1 MLNVMIDLETYGQ
14 VPGCGIIS
22 IGAVFFDPLSGK
34 LGRELDLVVSKKS
47 SLEAG
52 LKEDIE
58 TLLWWDTQSTAARK
72 ALLQAEDGLPSETVG
87 LDSALVQLR
96 DFLHPSSKVMVWG
109 NGSDFDNAILAC
121 AYQAIKYPLPWKFWN
136 NRCYRTLK
144 NLHPE
149 LVIPK
154 RAGVHHN
161 ALDDAKTQALHAM
174 QILRKTRGL
183 PEPDVETDAPAAP

>member
-14 VPGCGIIS
+14 VPGCGIVS
-22 IGAVFFDPLSGK
+22 IGAVFFDPSSGK

-72 ALLQAEDGLPSETVG
+72 ALIQAEDGLPSETVG
-87 LDSALVQLR
+87 LGSALMQLR

-121 AYQAIKYPLPWKFWN
+121 AYQALRWPLPWKFWN

-144 NLHPE
+144 NMHPE
-149 LVIPK
+149 LAIPK
-154 RAGVHHN
+154 RTGVHHN

-174 QILRKTRGL
+174 QILRKVRGL
-183 PEPDVETDAPAAP
+183 PEPDVEPDAPAP